1 MRFWLRRSTRRIRW
15 SGVFRFSLPISTP
28 VGKEKSLHVEF
39 LPIQSVL
46 SFQNDH
52 DTILTMIAQVLL
64 RYGGRDLLDCNGIV
78 NSTLV
83 LLSSIFSHCRI
94 GRGRRRRFYRVHRR

>member
-1 MRFWLRRSTRRIRW
+1 M
-15 SGVFRFSLPISTP
+15 
-28 VGKEKSLHVEF
+28 LHVEF

-46 SFQNDH
+46 SFQNEH

-78 NSTLV
+78 DSTLV
-83 LLSSIFSHCRI
+83 LLSSIFSHCTIVWR
-94 GRGRRRRFYRVHRR
+94 